1 MNALHLLVDSPQ
13 SGVRNMAVDEMLLER
28 ASDGGPAVLRLY
40 QWTPA
45 TLSLGYFQ
53 RVEERATHEASR
65 DCPLVRR
72 SSGGG
77 AILHDRELTYS
88 LALPTSHALAADPET
103 LYRETHGLLVELLAD
118 LGLAASLCERTL
130 VPLGGEPFLCFQ
142 RRSVGDVLIA
152 GHKVCGSAQRRAKG
166 AILQHGSLL
175 VERSPAAPELSG
187 LRELASRPLPSLDEI
202 RDAWLTAWQSRLAER
217 GITVSAE
224 AAPFTAADRTRCES
238 IAAEKYGHDSWRNRR

>member
-1 MNALHLLVDSPQ
+1 MNALHLLVDPPQ

-28 ASDGGPAVLRLY
+28 ASDGGPAVLRMY
-40 QWTPA
+40 QWSPA

-65 DCPLVRR
+65 NCPLVRR

-77 AILHDRELTYS
+77 AIVHDRELTYS
-88 LALPTSHALAADPET
+88 LALPTSHPLAAEPET

-118 LGLAASLCERTL
+118 FGLAASLCERTL
-130 VPLGGEPFLCFQ
+130 VSLGGEPFLCFQ

-175 VERSPAAPELSG
+175 VERSPAAPELPG

-202 RDAWLTAWQSRLAER
+202 RIAWLTAWQARLARR
-217 GITVSAE
+217 GVAIVAVGEPLSATDE
-224 AAPFTAADRTRCES
+224 ARCER
-238 IAAEKYGHDSWRNRR
+238 IAEEKYGCESWQNRR